1 MNNKGLKYLK
11 ETVNLKKNPELTDFK
26 KKHTEELLETKNTVE
41 TKNSVVNVNNKLDIG
56 KKFGRR
62 EDKLIFFPECRKE
75 GEKKEESM
83 KNQLKD
89 MNDQVKGFTIYLVR
103 FPSGKER
110 IGHS

>member
-26 KKHTEELLETKNTVE
+26 KKHTEELETKNTVE

-75 GEKKEESM
+75 GGKKRGKYEKS
-83 KNQLKD
+83 
-89 MNDQVKGFTIYLVR
+89 VKR
-103 FPSGKER
+103 HE
-110 IGHS
+110 